1 MNGII
6 HFLKTGHSDCII
18 VESNG
23 HFGMIDAAEDTD
35 FPADK
40 PWLNLK
46 GYEDDVIDYIFK
58 NIADENGIVTL
69 DFVIATH
76 CHSDHIGGFDTVIN
90 HPNVVVKEAFLKP
103 YHNETTFI
111 LERKRWD
118 NVEVYT
124 QMYDALV
131 AKNAVIHEEFEG
143 HTFMHGDLK
152 ITLLNGKYRKRRA
165 KFGENINS
173 VVTLVE
179 ANGTRAL
186 LVGDLNYKDGDEKII
201 ADKVGKVNLLKV
213 GHHGYFGSTS
223 ARFAKILSP
232 EYAIVTNTIKA
243 IYPDVK
249 YKLKKIARAKIITT
263 VENNGIKAILN
274 DNGNI
279 EIQTNI
285 M

>member
-6 HFLKTGHSDCII
+6 HFLNTGHSDCII
-18 VESNG
+18 VESCG
-23 HFGMIDAAEDTD
+23 RYGMIDAAEDTD

-46 GYEDDVIDYIFK
+46 GYEQDVLDYIFK

-76 CHSDHIGGFDTVIN
+76 CHSDHIGGFDTVIS

-103 YHNETTFI
+103 YHDETTFI

-118 NVEVYT
+118 NVEVYE
-124 QMYDALV
+124 QMKNALI
-131 AKNAVIHEEFEG
+131 AKNVPIHEEFEG
-143 HTFMHGDLK
+143 HSFKFGDLN
-152 ITLLNGKYRKRRA
+152 ITLLNGKYRKRRT
-165 KFGENINS
+165 KFGENISS

-179 ANGTRAL
+179 AGGTRAL

-201 ADKVGKVNLLKV
+201 ANKVGKVDLLKV
-213 GHHGYFGSTS
+213 GHHGYVGSTS
-223 ARFAKILSP
+223 AYFAKTLSP
-232 EYAIVTNTIKA
+232 KYAVITNTIKA
-243 IYPDVK
+243 VYPDVRI
-249 YKLKKIARAKIITT
+249 KLQKLAGAKLMPT
-263 VENNGIKAILN
+263 VENGGIKAILN
-274 DNGNI
+274 DGGKI
-279 EIQTNI
+279 EFETNI